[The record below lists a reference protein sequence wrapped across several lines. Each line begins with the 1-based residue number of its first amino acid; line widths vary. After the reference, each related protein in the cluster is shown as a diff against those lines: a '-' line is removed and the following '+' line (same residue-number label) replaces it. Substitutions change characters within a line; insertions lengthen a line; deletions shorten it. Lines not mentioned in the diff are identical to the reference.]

1 MLKFYSRFDPIFH
14 FLKDK
19 YQDKPFTIWHE
30 TFPDDVKQLEENPYN
45 FLIIA
50 EPNEFFKLHNAA
62 IANYNLFTAV
72 LTWSDLILSN
82 CPNGI
87 RFTFNGRILDDA
99 YLKSIENKPKQFK
112 TSFLSGNKNLV
123 EGHHLRQRIR
133 SLENEVL
140 TPKKWFYT
148 LDDYDQENGVRPGYS
163 TYSKDLSHIPEGI
176 DIVGYGKRV
185 LYDSMFNIV
194 VENVNHLNWYNKIG
208 DSFLSKCV
216 PIYWGCS
223 NISDFGYDERGIIRF
238 KDENELVTIL
248 NSLTPETYEQMK
260 PYIDYNCEIA
270 KLDHV
275 EDRAVQ
281 FFDLFIKL
289 NNL

>member
-1 MLKFYSRFDPIFH
+1 MFRLYSKFDPIFN
-14 FLKDK
+14 FLEGK

-30 TFPDDVKQLEENPYN
+30 TFPNSIGQLNENPYN

-50 EPNEFFKLHNAA
+50 EPNEFFGLHNVAV
-62 IANYNLFTAV
+62 ANHNLFTAV
-72 LTWSDLILSN
+72 LTWSDFILKN
-82 CPNGI
+82 CPNGV
-87 RFTFNGRILDDA
+87 RFTFNGRVLDDEF
-99 YLKSIENKPKQFK
+99 LKSIEKKPKQFEV
-112 TSFLSGNKNLV
+112 SFLSGDKSLI
-123 EGHHLRQRIR
+123 EGHHLRQRAY
-133 SLENEVL
+133 SLGDQVL
-140 TPKKWFYT
+140 IPKKWFYT
-148 LDDYDQENGVRPGYS
+148 LEDYDQENGVRPGYS
-163 TYSKDLSHIPEGI
+163 TYSKDLSHIPEGV

-194 VENVNHLNWYNKIG
+194 VENVSHLNWYNKIG

-248 NSLTPETYEQMK
+248 NSLTPEKYNQMK

-270 KLDHV
+270 KLDHI
-275 EDRAVQ
+275 EDRAAQ
-281 FFDLFIKL
+281 FFNTFTQM
-289 NNL
+289 NNI